1 MSKRLFV
8 GSLSWGTTEED
19 LRAAFEEHG
28 EVTDCRIIT
37 HRDGEHEGKSKG
49 FGFVTF
55 ADDTEGANALRLM
68 DGAEIDGRQI
78 RVSEA
83 HEQTRRNGGGGGP
96 RRDGG
101 GGNGGNGNGRKR
113 RGGGGGGGSGG
124 GSRRRGRDRDSDY
137 DRW

>member
-8 GSLSWGTTEED
+8 GSLAWATTEED

-28 EVTDCRIIT
+28 EITDCRIIT
-37 HRDGEHEGKSKG
+37 HREGEHEGKSKG

-55 ADDTEGANALRLM
+55 ANDDEGENALRQM
-68 DGAEIDGRQI
+68 DGAKVDGREI

-83 HEQTRRNGGGGGP
+83 HEQTRRSGAGGP

-101 GGNGGNGNGRKR
+101 GGNGNGRR
-113 RGGGGGGGSGG
+113 RGGGGGGGKGGGGGG
-124 GSRRRGRDRDSDY
+124 GSRRRDRDRDRDY